1 MIRAYREGL
10 KISNVCGVF
19 KYLRAPLSRAWGII
33 NISGGGGRL
42 TLRGPKLIFFGAR
55 QLKGRGSAHSLMAG
69 RPSS

>member
-1 MIRAYREGL
+1 MIRAYQGGGL

-19 KYLRAPLSRAWGII
+19 KYLGAPLSRAWGII

-55 QLKGRGSAHSLMAG
+55 QLKGRAVPVL
-69 RPSS
+69 